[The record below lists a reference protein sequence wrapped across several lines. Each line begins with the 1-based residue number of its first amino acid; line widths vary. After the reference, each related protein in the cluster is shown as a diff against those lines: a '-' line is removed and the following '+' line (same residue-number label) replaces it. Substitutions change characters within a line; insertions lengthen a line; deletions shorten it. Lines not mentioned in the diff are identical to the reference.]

1 MIAKI
6 YVNNFRVYL
15 GEIDKLEVDLYTK
28 TDQLL
33 PIEPQHLR
41 TFLTQSK
48 PTSFNQEKRSI
59 FALMGRDRIVEQ
71 N

>member
-1 MIAKI
+1 MAKI